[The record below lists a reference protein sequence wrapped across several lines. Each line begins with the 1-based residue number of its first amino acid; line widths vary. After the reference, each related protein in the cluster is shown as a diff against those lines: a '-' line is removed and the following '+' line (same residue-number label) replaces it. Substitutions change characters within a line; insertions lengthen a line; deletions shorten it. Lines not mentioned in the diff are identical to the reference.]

1 MNAPTPAPLPK
12 PSPAARF
19 HNLLGAA
26 LCLGVLAVVFA
37 PVIFQ
42 GHLPAFRDVS
52 YFYYPLHYHI
62 RELWYEGTF
71 PGWNPYENF
80 GVPLLAQGTPAVFY
94 PGSWLLLLP
103 GPFAFWWGVYLLG
116 HLLLAAAS
124 TWWLLRRWG
133 CSPAAAWLG
142 ALSYAYSG
150 QVLMMYTN
158 PPFLVSAA
166 WAPVAQGLLWH
177 VVAAP
182 ALRRVVKLAVV
193 WAMII
198 LGGDPQMVA
207 HLGLVGLLL
216 WWMRRRQHRRLLRQ
230 ASGKPQAKESGRGEE
245 ESPPAKAGG
254 SPKEAEG
261 STKTGGLPKEAGGL
275 PRGSGTS
282 SVTAGRS
289 GRGGLLAL
297 AGAGVL
303 ALGLAAVQ
311 VVPTQ
316 QLVALSTRSEA
327 PYPRNLWEVPLKYD
341 RLGKGHP
348 AGGFALLLARTDD
361 LHPEHMRH
369 IYQFSLAPWRLGEL
383 VWPGISGDYRPDSVR
398 WMQLR
403 DWEDRPWTLSLYL
416 GGLPLV
422 CALAAFRLRRG
433 RLRRRWLAWMVLLA
447 TLASFGSYAPG
458 WVGRLIWEARGGDPH
473 KWPLGDGFGGLY
485 WLLVVLVPK
494 YVQFRY
500 PAKWFTLAT
509 LGLALLAAQGFDGLV
524 ASGRFRRRVL
534 GTGLVLLAASGL
546 AIWAWKS
553 WFVFPPPGLAH
564 DKATRQLIAY
574 LDEEGVELI
583 HRLVLG
589 AIGYAVAML
598 LAGWAV
604 LRLLPRR
611 WWPGVVLLLLGA
623 DLAVTQRRLVFTAP
637 AGRFAPA
644 KLAIPTPQARKAAPN
659 AAGLRPSTDLFMW
672 FTSVPA
678 PRGLPSRLF
687 RVPVEFPLDLSLSPW
702 GITTER
708 EALLPKWN
716 LLYRVSVFES
726 FQTLEIAA
734 WRKWYTE
741 RKQET
746 SLILLPEW
754 SGSPAPSWWQYPLT
768 PCWLAPLPS
777 GVDPKAQAGQ
787 PLPAAQDLG
796 GLPKPLPAKQGEAR
810 FVLFRPGQM
819 DCQVRL
825 HEPAVLVL
833 PWQHYPGWQAWRI
846 DHRSGE
852 ARRVPIHRAN
862 KVMQAVVL
870 PPGRWRVRLVYR
882 SGCIFWGLVASAA
895 CWLVAVGLWH
905 GGRH

>member
-1 MNAPTPAPLPK
+1 MNTPTPAHARKLP
-12 PSPAARF
+12 PSARF

-26 LCLGVLAVVFA
+26 VCLGVLAVVFA

-52 YFYYPLHYHI
+52 YFYYPLHFHI

-103 GPFAFWWGVYLLG
+103 GPFAFWWSVYLLG

-124 TWWLLRRWG
+124 VWWLLRRWG
-133 CSPAAAWLG
+133 HSPAAAWLG
-142 ALSYAYSG
+142 GLSYAYSG

-166 WAPVAQGLLWH
+166 WAPVALGLLWE

-182 ALRRVVKLAVV
+182 ALRPVVKLALV
-193 WAMII
+193 WGMIV
-198 LGGDPQMVA
+198 LGGDPQMVV
-207 HLGLVGLLL
+207 HLGLMGLLL
-216 WWMRRRQHRRLLRQ
+216 WWMRRRQYRRLARRG
-230 ASGKPQAKESGRGEE
+230 AGRPGVARKSDGEAG
-245 ESPPAKAGG
+245 SPPAKAGG
-254 SPKEAEG
+254 SPG
-261 STKTGGLPKEAGGL
+261 GTGGSPKGSSAS
-275 PRGSGTS
+275 PAIVARSRG
-282 SVTAGRS
+282 R
-289 GRGGLLAL
+289 GLLAL

-327 PYPRNLWEVPLKYD
+327 PYPRNVWEVPLKYD
-341 RLGKGHP
+341 RLGKEHP
-348 AGGFALLLARTDD
+348 AGGFALLLARTYY

-383 VWPGISGDYRPDSVR
+383 LWPGISGDYHPDSVR
-398 WMQLR
+398 WMRLR
-403 DWEDRPWTLSLYL
+403 NWEDRAWTLSLYL
-416 GGLPLV
+416 GGLTLV

-433 RLRRRWLAWMVLLA
+433 RLRRRWLAWLVLLA

-458 WVGRLIWEARGGDPH
+458 WVGRLIWEPRGGNPFQY
-473 KWPLGDGFGGLY
+473 PLGDGFGGLY
-485 WLLVVLVPK
+485 WLLVVGVPK

-509 LGLALLAAQGFDGLV
+509 LGLALLAAQGFDGLM
-524 ASGRFRRRVL
+524 ASARFRRRVL
-534 GTGLVLLAASGL
+534 CTGLVLLVASGL

-553 WFVFPPPGLAH
+553 WFVFPPHGLAQ
-564 DKATRQLIAY
+564 DKATRRLFAY
-574 LDEEGVELI
+574 QDEEGVKLL
-583 HRLVLG
+583 HRQVLG
-589 AIGYAVAML
+589 AIVYGVVML

-611 WWPGVVLLLLGA
+611 WWPVVVLLLLGA
-623 DLAVTQRRLVFTAP
+623 DLAVTQRRLVYTVP
-637 AGRFAPA
+637 ARVFAPA
-644 KLAIPTPQARKAAPN
+644 KLTIFAPGTAPN
-659 AAGLRPSTDLFMW
+659 PAAVRLSTDSFMW

-687 RVPVEFPLDLSLSPW
+687 RVRTHFPLDWSISPR
-702 GITTER
+702 GVATER
-708 EALLPKWN
+708 EALFPKWN

-734 WRKWYTE
+734 WRKWYAKMTE
-741 RKQET
+741 SATFPMFVDSSKGPPQWR
-746 SLILLPEW
+746 
-754 SGSPAPSWWQYPLT
+754 YPLA

-777 GVDPKAQAGQ
+777 GVDLKAQAGE

-796 GLPKPLPAKQGEAR
+796 ELPQALPAGQGQAQVV
-810 FVLFRPGQM
+810 FFRPGHM
-819 DCQVRL
+819 ECCMRL
-825 HEPAVLVL
+825 HQPAVLVL

-846 DHRSGE
+846 DHLGGQ

-862 KVMQAVVL
+862 EVMQAVVL
-870 PPGRWRVRLVYR
+870 PPGQWRVRLVYR
-882 SGCIFWGLVASAA
+882 SGCIFWGLAVSAA
-895 CWLVAVGLWH
+895 CWLFAAGLWRL
-905 GGRH
+905 GRR